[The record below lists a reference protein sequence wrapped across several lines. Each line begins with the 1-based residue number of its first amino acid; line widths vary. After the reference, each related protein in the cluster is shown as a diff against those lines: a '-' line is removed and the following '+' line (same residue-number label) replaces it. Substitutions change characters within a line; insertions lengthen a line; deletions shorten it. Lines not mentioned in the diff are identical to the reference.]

1 MQLCFGLSY
10 SKEGAMATDT
20 SQLLPPSTEEYQVGA
35 GQGHGYTAKQ
45 GLT

>member
-10 SKEGAMATDT
+10 GKEGAIATDT
-20 SQLLPPSTEEYQVGA
+20 SQLLPPSTEVYQVGG
-35 GQGHGYTAKQ
+35 GQGQGYMAEQ